1 MPTNTEKATFSGG
14 CFWCMEPPFSD
25 VEGVISVLPG
35 YTGGHIQDP
44 IYEQVI
50 TGKTGHVEAIQ
61 VQFNSGIVSYDVL
74 LRIFWSQI
82 DPTDNEGQ
90 FADKGDHYKTII
102 FYHSEVQRQIAEQ
115 SKKEL
120 ELSGRFE
127 KPIVTEIK
135 KAEPF
140 YVAETYHQQ
149 FYKKNPEYYNR
160 YKVGS
165 GRDSFIKKF
174 WKRSSE

>member
-1 MPTNTEKATFSGG
+1 M
-14 CFWCMEPPFSD
+14 
-25 VEGVISVLPG
+25 
-35 YTGGHIQDP
+35 
-44 IYEQVI
+44 
-50 TGKTGHVEAIQ
+50 
-61 VQFNSGIVSYDVL
+61 QFNSGIVSYDVL

-102 FYHSEVQRQIAEQ
+102 FYHSEVHRQIAEQ